1 MQTEALQWQSCILPG
16 LTGGLDT
23 SITTKIQTTMR
34 ASMTKTNET
43 FITSNGTVVRYESIL
58 AGIRATVEVCGR
70 GLMSESELDDIYMDA
85 AFKALTTCKDYD
97 PKRSKP
103 ETYGAMIAYS
113 CLMDALKKAS
123 RRGATFTSL
132 KSDDESGTDFPYPLW
147 GYRGDEFESDRDLCS
162 GEAKAYIF
170 NAINRLPENYR
181 EVIILTARGCKPADI
196 AENLRCKPEDVYRWL
211 NRARTALEKNLG
223 GSYLREH
230 GICA

>member
-1 MQTEALQWQSCILPG
+1 
-16 LTGGLDT
+16 
-23 SITTKIQTTMR
+23 
-34 ASMTKTNET
+34 MTKTNET